1 MARRLQVVNQGPD
14 SVDWICRNQTLP
26 RKNVLQL
33 LVVFARKLQVMRF
46 FDCDPALLRLTDTT
60 PARRV
65 HRTEQVLF
73 RFTQVCAIGAVELTC
88 KTKLPSIVDSEIGI
102 GDFQVQDLQTIPC
115 HLFQS
120 GECCSARHAVRQ
132 IEPHV
137 RSCPSRKRTAQ
148 NSDAETS
155 KSQAREIADHL
166 PLFAQFSKDRRCTLS
181 FANEL
186 HPFLCLE
193 DGSVLKA
200 VEMLP
205 VGGFE
210 VDNLALHLSVRN
222 FISQSGCQNSSP
234 SGVKAEYSLLPTAW
248 IHKRDGT

>member
-1 MARRLQVVNQGPD
+1 MARRLQVANQGPD
-14 SVDWICRNQTLP
+14 SVDWIRRNQTLP
-26 RKNVLQL
+26 GKNVLQL
-33 LVVFARKLQVMRF
+33 LVVFAGNLQVMRF
-46 FDCDPALLRLTDTT
+46 FDDDRAVRCITDTT
-60 PARRV
+60 PAGRV
-65 HRTEQVLF
+65 HRIEQVLF
-73 RFTQVCAIGAVELTC
+73 QSTQVCAIGAVELTS

-102 GDFQVQDLQTIPC
+102 GDFHVQYLPAIPC

-120 GECCSARHAVRQ
+120 GKCCSTRHTVRR

-137 RSCPSRKRTAQ
+137 RRCPSRKRTAQ

-155 KSQAREIADHL
+155 KSQARKIADHL

-186 HPFLCLE
+186 YPFLCLE
-193 DGSVLKA
+193 DGSVLIA

-205 VGGFE
+205 VGGLE
-210 VDNLALHLSVRN
+210 VDNLALHLSVHN
-222 FISQSGCQNSSP
+222 FIYQSGCQNSSP

-248 IHKRDGT
+248 IHKRNGT